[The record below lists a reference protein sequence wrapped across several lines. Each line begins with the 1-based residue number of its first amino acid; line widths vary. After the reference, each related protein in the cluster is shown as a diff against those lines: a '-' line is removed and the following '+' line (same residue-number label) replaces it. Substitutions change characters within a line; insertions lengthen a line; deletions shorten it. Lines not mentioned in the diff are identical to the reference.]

1 MRDDVRIFLDVLDC
15 DDARDQFYDDMTEEL
30 STLPE
35 EQQDDLFRWICEE
48 VNESMDREDMD
59 ERTIVGE
66 LAEEQR
72 EALRELGWE
81 I

>member
-1 MRDDVRIFLDVLDC
+1 MRDDVRKFLDVLDC

>member
-1 MRDDVRIFLDVLDC
+1 MLDNEEERDS
-15 DDARDQFYDDMTEEL
+15 FYDEIKEEFR
-30 STLPE
+30 TLPE
-35 EQQDDLFRWICEE
+35 DAQDDLFRWICEE
-48 VNESMDREDMD
+48 TNEVMEREDTD

-72 EALRELGWE
+72 RSLRELGWE

>member
-1 MRDDVRIFLDVLDC
+1 MRKIVDILDNEE
-15 DDARDQFYDDMTEEL
+15 ARDSFYDEISEEF

-35 EQQDDLFRWICEE
+35 DAQDDMFRWICEE
-48 VNESMDREDMD
+48 MNEIEDREDMD

-72 EALRELGWE
+72 QALRELGWE
-81 I
+81 F

>member
-1 MRDDVRIFLDVLDC
+1 MKNFIDVLDN
-15 DDARDQFYDDMTEEL
+15 DEERDSFYDAIEKEFT
-30 STLPE
+30 TLPE

-48 VNESMDREDMD
+48 TNEVMDREDAD

-66 LAEEQR
+66 LADEQR
-72 EALRELGWE
+72 RALRELGWE

>member
-1 MRDDVRIFLDVLDC
+1 MSKSFIDMLDNEEERDS
-15 DDARDQFYDDMTEEL
+15 FYDEVSKEF

-35 EQQDDLFRWICEE
+35 DAQDDLFRWICEE
-48 VNESMDREDMD
+48 VNEVMDREDMD

-66 LAEEQR
+66 LADEQR
-72 EALRELGWE
+72 QALRELGWE